1 MSKPLGGRGIKA
13 PYESTHMRVPL
24 PLKEQFEAI
33 IEDYRTSVMED
44 VNLLTGYDIHSNNP
58 LTGLD
63 DAKSEARKLIRAKK
77 SASQSL
83 AKLLSTIYQVEVTVE
98 ELK

>member
-1 MSKPLGGRGIKA
+1 MTKPLGGRGVKA

-33 IEDYRTSVMED
+33 IEDYRNSVMQD
-44 VNLLTGYDIHSNNP
+44 INLLTSYDVCGNNS
-58 LTGLD
+58 LTGLE
-63 DAKSEARKLIRAKK
+63 DAKKEARKLVRAKK

-83 AKLLSTIYQVEVTVE
+83 SKLLSAIYKVEVTVE

>member
-1 MSKPLGGRGIKA
+1 MNKPLGGRGIKA

-33 IEDYRTSVMED
+33 IEDYRTSVMQD
-44 VNLLTGYDIHSNNP
+44 INLLTGYSIHDNNP
-58 LTGLD
+58 LTGLE
-63 DAKSEARKLIRAKK
+63 DAKNEARKLIRAKK

-83 AKLLSTIYQVEVTVE
+83 SKLLSAIYKVEVSVE